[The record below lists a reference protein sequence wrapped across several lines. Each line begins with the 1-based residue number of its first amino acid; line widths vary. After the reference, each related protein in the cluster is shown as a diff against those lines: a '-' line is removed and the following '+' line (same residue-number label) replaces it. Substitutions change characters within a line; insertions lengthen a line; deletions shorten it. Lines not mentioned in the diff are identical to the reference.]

1 MPAAPRGIL
10 SGPGHDPRPTPTRPP
25 NAPRPRVDTVRV
37 RFFGGLAV
45 SSGGD
50 GAGGGAGDVRVV
62 PGRGQQALLLRLA
75 VDAGTTV
82 GYRALAEDVWG
93 LDGPDDPRA
102 ALQSL
107 VSRLRR
113 SLLPGVVASDPGG
126 YRLAVSRDDVDITRF
141 QDLVA
146 RARATADP
154 ALAREALALWT
165 GEVWTP
171 SDGFDW
177 LVRDLLEDRGHAE
190 RLAATPTEP
199 TPAPTASATTASATT
214 ASAPAPAAP
223 TPVVSL
229 GALIGR
235 TDELHAIRERLET
248 DRLVTVLGPGGAG
261 KTTLAVETARAVADS
276 IVVELAPAAAADVW
290 TAIAGAVGRRIRLPD
305 TGGATV
311 SAADRVA
318 EAVTGRR
325 VVIVL
330 DNCEHVIRE
339 AAEAALHLLGM
350 SPGVRVLAT
359 SREPLGIPGEAFVD
373 LGPLPTTDA
382 ETLFATRVRSARGR
396 VPGDDERAVAERIV
410 RRLDGLPLA
419 IELAA
424 ARARTLTLAE
434 IDAGL
439 DDRFALLSNGP
450 RLSSE
455 RHRTLRAL
463 IDWSWDT
470 LTEGERIALRVAA
483 VFPDGIGAADAPAV
497 AAAFDVDADAFDAL
511 VDRSLLTRREGRFRM
526 LETVREYGLDRLR
539 GEGTEQAFRAR
550 AADVLTDLASAREA
564 HSRGPGLRDALAWFD
579 ANDENLAAALRTRA
593 DAADRPGGVRLL
605 RTLFWPWAVRE
616 RSDDLRRGI
625 TTFADPGAPLDDEPS
640 VVLEAVALFAAAFPE
655 PGRTSALPAASFA
668 ARRARLEDA
677 ATRHPSEI
685 TALVAPL
692 LRLAET
698 VLHSDEGEA
707 VRTWHVDVTDAEL
720 AEAPPWTRAILHA
733 LRAGAAQNAGDMDAL
748 GVESARAL
756 EMFERLGDAWGTGF
770 ASQLRSEWLVLAD
783 RLDEAL
789 AVIDRSGAAIR
800 GLTSV
805 PDLLQQ
811 EAQAVGIL
819 LRLGR
824 LPAARERA
832 AAIDRA
838 AAADGSVRA
847 LAQAR
852 MTATHVEIAD
862 GDGAAALS
870 EIDRVGLEGQPGSPD
885 QLLAW
890 VDALRAQALL
900 LQDRPDDARAALRRG
915 LARAVESRDHP
926 IIATVLV
933 TVAGW
938 NAAEGRSERAAEALS
953 RAHAVRGAADERD
966 PFAVWVRARM
976 ARTGAEVTPAP
987 ARGIRS
993 ALADVDAATLLAL
1006 LD

>member
-1 MPAAPRGIL
+1 MPAASRGIL
-10 SGPGHDPRPTPTRPP
+10 SGPGYDPGPAPTRPA

-50 GAGGGAGDVRVV
+50 GAGGGDGDVHVV
-62 PGRGQQALLLRLA
+62 PGRGQQALLLRLT

-113 SLLPGVVASDPGG
+113 SLPPGVVASDPGG
-126 YRLAVSRDDVDITRF
+126 YRLALSRDDVDITRF

-190 RLAATPTEP
+190 KLAAMPTEP
-199 TPAPTASATTASATT
+199 TPATTAP
-214 ASAPAPAAP
+214 APAPAAP

-396 VPGDDERAVAERIV
+396 VPGDDERATAERIV
-410 RRLDGLPLA
+410 RRLDLP
-419 IELAA
+419 
-424 ARARTLTLAE
+424 
-434 IDAGL
+434 
-439 DDRFALLSNGP
+439 
-450 RLSSE
+450 
-455 RHRTLRAL
+455 
-463 IDWSWDT
+463 
-470 LTEGERIALRVAA
+470 
-483 VFPDGIGAADAPAV
+483 
-497 AAAFDVDADAFDAL
+497 
-511 VDRSLLTRREGRFRM
+511 
-526 LETVREYGLDRLR
+526 
-539 GEGTEQAFRAR
+539 
-550 AADVLTDLASAREA
+550 
-564 HSRGPGLRDALAWFD
+564 
-579 ANDENLAAALRTRA
+579 
-593 DAADRPGGVRLL
+593 RPGCQQ
-605 RTLFWPWAVRE
+605 
-616 RSDDLRRGI
+616 RSQRDDGGR
-625 TTFADPGAPLDDEPS
+625 
-640 VVLEAVALFAAAFPE
+640 PE
-655 PGRTSALPAASFA
+655 P
-668 ARRARLEDA
+668 
-677 ATRHPSEI
+677 
-685 TALVAPL
+685 
-692 LRLAET
+692 
-698 VLHSDEGEA
+698 
-707 VRTWHVDVTDAEL
+707 
-720 AEAPPWTRAILHA
+720 
-733 LRAGAAQNAGDMDAL
+733 
-748 GVESARAL
+748 
-756 EMFERLGDAWGTGF
+756 
-770 ASQLRSEWLVLAD
+770 
-783 RLDEAL
+783 
-789 AVIDRSGAAIR
+789 
-800 GLTSV
+800 
-805 PDLLQQ
+805 
-811 EAQAVGIL
+811 
-819 LRLGR
+819 
-824 LPAARERA
+824 
-832 AAIDRA
+832 
-838 AAADGSVRA
+838 
-847 LAQAR
+847 
-852 MTATHVEIAD
+852 
-862 GDGAAALS
+862 
-870 EIDRVGLEGQPGSPD
+870 PGSSLHPRSS
-885 QLLAW
+885 LSCIP
-890 VDALRAQALL
+890 LRQET
-900 LQDRPDDARAALRRG
+900 
-915 LARAVESRDHP
+915 ES
-926 IIATVLV
+926 
-933 TVAGW
+933 
-938 NAAEGRSERAAEALS
+938 
-953 RAHAVRGAADERD
+953 
-966 PFAVWVRARM
+966 
-976 ARTGAEVTPAP
+976 
-987 ARGIRS
+987 
-993 ALADVDAATLLAL
+993 
-1006 LD
+1006 